1 MSDHSHSSLK
11 RTGDGDNE
19 EVLPS
24 KAPKLSLTPDDFMEI
39 ARQVA
44 SLMGAQLPPGNQ
56 EQPGSDHE
64 LPPTNIPP
72 VETRDVEAGEGLNK
86 DPPLS
91 LHPNCTIYGGEISQ
105 LKLGGQNIPVSQEW
119 KRTLQKVSRFPLRL
133 TKHLTLH

>member
-11 RTGDGDNE
+11 RTGGGDNE

-72 VETRDVEAGEGLNK
+72 CGDAR
-86 DPPLS
+86 
-91 LHPNCTIYGGEISQ
+91 
-105 LKLGGQNIPVSQEW
+105 
-119 KRTLQKVSRFPLRL
+119 R
-133 TKHLTLH
+133 